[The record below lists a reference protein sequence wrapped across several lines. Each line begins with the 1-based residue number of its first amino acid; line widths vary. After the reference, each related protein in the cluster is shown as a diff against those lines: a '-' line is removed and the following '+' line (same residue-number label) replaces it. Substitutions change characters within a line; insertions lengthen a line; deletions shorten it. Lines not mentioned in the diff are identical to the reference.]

1 VANREGVE
9 EMPTETSMKAIVGGT
24 LIDGTGADPV
34 AEAIVLIEGSKITAV
49 GRGIPIP
56 AGSEVIDATN
66 KTVMPGLIDSHMHN
80 MGLREHPKIDRAFR
94 PRELALI
101 RSIGEC
107 RALLGAGY
115 TTLRDCGGPNGI
127 YLRDAAAEGS
137 LTGLPRIVAAGLLLV
152 QTTNSI
158 DDPMLPRECAD
169 ARTTRHRVPQGA
181 ESLVCDGVD
190 ECVKG
195 TRYALGFGA
204 DFIKT
209 FVSGNY
215 LAPNESSSDLH
226 FHMDEIRAIVETA
239 AHRGTFVTAH
249 SYNPISSKRAILGGI
264 KTIDHAHGTDD
275 EVVALAMERGVI
287 FVSSLAVMKLV
298 LDKGDDVPSWL
309 AQRARRE
316 WDAATDGYR
325 KMLKAGATLAAGSD
339 YNGSPMAPLGNNAVE
354 LELLTKHCGFSPM
367 EAIKAATRNGAMACF
382 LGDKTGTIEQ
392 GKFADIIIVDGDPL
406 SGIAILQNRESI
418 KMVMLEGKIEVDRGL
433 DRSNT

>member
-1 VANREGVE
+1 
-9 EMPTETSMKAIVGGT
+9 M
-24 LIDGTGADPV
+24 IDGTGADPV
-34 AEAIVLIEGSKITAV
+34 AEATVLIEGSKITAV
-49 GRGIPIP
+49 GRRILIPG
-56 AGSEVIDATN
+56 GSQVIDATG

-80 MGLREHPKIDRAFR
+80 MGLLEHPKIDRAFR

-127 YLRDAAAEGS
+127 YLRDAAAEGTS
-137 LTGLPRIVAAGLLLV
+137 TGLPRIVAAGLLLV

-181 ESLVCDGVD
+181 ENLVCDGVD
-190 ECVKG
+190 ECIKG
-195 TRYALGFGA
+195 TRFALGFGA

-226 FHMDEIRAIVETA
+226 FHMDEIKAIVETA
-239 AHRGTFVTAH
+239 AHRGRSVTAH
-249 SYNPISSKRAILGGI
+249 SYNRISSKRAILGGI
-264 KTIDHAHGTDD
+264 RTIDHAHGTDD

-298 LDKGDDVPSWL
+298 LDKGERVPSWL
-309 AQRARRE
+309 SERVRYE
-316 WDAATDGYR
+316 WEVTVDGYR
-325 KMLKAGATLAAGSD
+325 KMLAAGAILAAGSD
-339 YNGSPMAPLGNNAVE
+339 FNGSPMAPLGNNAVE
-354 LELLTKHCGFSPM
+354 LELLTKYCGFSPM
-367 EAIKAATRNGAMACF
+367 EAIVAATRNGAMACF
-382 LGDKTGTIEQ
+382 MGDKTGTIEQ
-392 GKFADIIIVDGDPL
+392 GKFADILLVDGDPL
-406 SGIAILQNRESI
+406 LDITILQHAEKMR
-418 KMVMLEGKIEVDRGL
+418 MVMLEGRIEI
-433 DRSNT
+433 DRSLSISRA